1 MATNKIHFLAFM
13 LLPYVFP
20 GQCDGEWFSEI
31 GAAQVIMN
39 DSIRAYVGP
48 REYTHFSQN
57 PRTGKVSWMRFPES
71 DMKTWTKEILE
82 GMEKFSAGKIGTA
95 VVDEATVP
103 EEFWLHNAQTPQNE
117 HLYLHLVQDK
127 TYDRFIRT
135 VIDTS
140 RRYEDIYAFGGE
152 TMTGAQLRGQGMER
166 WTRGLLNELDDQFFV
181 RLVKRYHEATDSMV
195 DFTWISMAMEDAIKQ
210 CYSAELAEATLKFVT
225 LSYKANGIIETLGR
239 SKFDEEVW
247 PVPNALVDQWIDW
260 MFEDI
265 LDALKRMHV
274 IL

>member
-13 LLPYVFP
+13 LLPWVFP
-20 GQCDGEWFSEI
+20 GQCDSEWFDEI

-48 REYTHFSQN
+48 REFTHFTAN
-57 PRTGKVSWMRFPES
+57 PATGKVSWMRFPES

-82 GMEKFSAGKIGTA
+82 GAERFSAGKPGTA

-103 EEFWLHNAQTPQNE
+103 EEFWLHNRQTPQNE
-117 HLYLHLVQDK
+117 HLYLHLVQDRS
-127 TYDRFIRT
+127 YDRFVRS
-135 VIDTS
+135 VINVF
-140 RRYEDIYAFGGE
+140 RRYEDIYVFSGE
-152 TMTGAQLRGQGMER
+152 TMTGAQIRGQGMER

-181 RLVKRYHEATDSMV
+181 RLAKRYHEVTDAV
-195 DFTWISMAMEDAIKQ
+195 ADRDWIRVAMKDAMHQ
-210 CYSAELAEATLKFVT
+210 CYSSELAEGTLKFVT
-225 LSYKANGIIETLGR
+225 LSDKANDIIGR
-239 SKFDEEVW
+239 RKFDEEVW
-247 PVPNALVDQWIDW
+247 PVPNVLVDQWIDW

-274 IL
+274 I